1 MSELRFFMSISLGG
15 FVAGPNQ
22 SAEDPLA
29 VEGVRPLEWIF
40 PSAAWREDKD
50 CMNLEVKAC
59 SY

>member
-1 MSELRFFMSISLGG
+1 MSELPFFMSISLGG

-40 PSAAWREDKD
+40 PSAAWREDRT
-50 CMNLEVKAC
+50 A
-59 SY
+59 